1 MLGML
6 PERRATSY
14 SHDTAL
20 AKVVVVSDTSHT
32 SQDGPRPTLHGDLPA
47 RLLLDGE
54 NHLVGVDVVPG
65 SPDRIVMMLGPHE
78 KVARVVDANVHVE
91 GGGRTLTLHGSAAKT
106 IAPGANP
113 YVR

>member
-1 MLGML
+1 MLVML
-6 PERRATSY
+6 PEHRATSY
-14 SHDTAL
+14 SHDTSL
-20 AKVVVVSDTSHT
+20 AKVVVVSDT

-47 RLLLDGE
+47 RLLLDAQ

-65 SPDRIVMMLGPHE
+65 TPDRIVMMLGPHE

-91 GGGRTLTLHGSAAKT
+91 GGGRTLTLHGNAAKT
-106 IAPGANP
+106 ITPGANP